1 MHFAYFC
8 IIMQNKKSTQV
19 RHPGIVEG
27 IDGKTVLVRIESQAA
42 CGQCQAKSHCGMA
55 ESAEK
60 LIEVTHPDPGQ
71 YATGDPVIVSLEQ
84 SLGYKALF
92 LGYIIPFL
100 ILIISLFAVALTT
113 GNEGLAALVAVLLMG
128 PYYAVLYRYRHKL
141 RKTFHFQIQKE

>member
-1 MHFAYFC
+1 
-8 IIMQNKKSTQV
+8 MQNKKSAQV

-27 IDGKTVLVRIESQAA
+27 VDGNTVHVRIESQAA
-42 CGQCQAKSHCGMA
+42 CGHCHAKSHCGMA

-71 YATGDPVIVSLEQ
+71 YAVGDPVIVSLEQ
-84 SLGYKALF
+84 SLGYKALL

-100 ILIISLFAVALTT
+100 ILIIALFVVALTT

-128 PYYAVLYRYRHKL
+128 PYYLLLYRYRHRL
-141 RKTFHFQIQKE
+141 RKTFHFRIYQDQLLHE